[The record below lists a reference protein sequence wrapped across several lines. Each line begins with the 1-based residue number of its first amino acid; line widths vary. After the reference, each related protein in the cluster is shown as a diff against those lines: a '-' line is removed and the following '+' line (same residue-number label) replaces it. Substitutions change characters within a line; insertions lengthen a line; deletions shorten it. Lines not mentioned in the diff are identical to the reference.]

1 MREFTVF
8 ERTISID
15 DKIADL
21 YERCKGREITDVTMK
36 YLWHTSQITSDM
48 KESEIERKIEKNMLE
63 ELTVYTE
70 LPDIYRELKEERE
83 FEI

>member
-1 MREFTVF
+1 
-8 ERTISID
+8 
-15 DKIADL
+15 
-21 YERCKGREITDVTMK
+21 MK
-36 YLWHTSQITSDM
+36 YLWHTSYITSDM

-63 ELTVYTE
+63 EITVYTE